1 MPNPI
6 MTNFERLLSALAGIG
21 GGNPVPT
28 PTTTAFSTPGAI
40 PAPQPIPQAAPQ
52 PGPIQN
58 MEAIPMQAPTD
69 VLQSPQPV
77 YSPAP
82 QPIQS
87 PASAPITPG
96 GVPETARQ
104 PSGLGGSGGTQPI
117 QTPTTPLN
125 TNQLQPISPM
135 SNAAEN
141 GSSSTSQTGQTGQ
154 TTQVAQNTPEQG
166 LWSTIMQ
173 NLTGRD
179 SQGNMLQGEAL
190 SDFQKGHSL
199 GAFLGALG
207 AGIGGDSTGG
217 RLGQAVYQQGA
228 GGLAASNAER
238 MQANQNNYMNAALQA
253 LVGGTQANQ
262 NTDVPTGPITQPSR
276 TPYQAQTDQPTGGTN
291 SAQAAQSGQSTMASL
306 DDSLA
311 RMRRL
316 SAIR

>member
-21 GGNPVPT
+21 NNIAT
-28 PTTTAFSTPGAI
+28 PTTTAASTTPGAI
-40 PAPQPIPQAAPQ
+40 PAPQPVQQAAPQ
-52 PGPIQN
+52 PGPIQQI
-58 MEAIPMQAPTD
+58 EAVPMQAPTE
-69 VLQSPQPV
+69 VLQNPQPV

-87 PASAPITPG
+87 PAPAPVTPG

-117 QTPTTPLN
+117 QTPTAPMN
-125 TNQLQPISPM
+125 SNQFQPVSPM
-135 SNAAEN
+135 SNIADA
-141 GSSSTSQTGQTGQ
+141 SSGMSQTGQSGQ
-154 TTQVAQNTPEQG
+154 TSQISQPTPEQG
-166 LWSTIMQ
+166 MWSTIVQ

-179 SQGNMLQGEAL
+179 AQGNMLQGEAL
-190 SDFQKGHSL
+190 QDFQQGHSL

-228 GGLAASNAER
+228 GGLAANNAER
-238 MQANQNNYMNAALQA
+238 MQTNQNNYMNAALQA
-253 LVGGTQANQ
+253 LAGGGQDSQNANA
-262 NTDVPTGPITQPSR
+262 PTGPITQPSR

-291 SAQAAQSGQSTMASL
+291 SAQAAQGGPSTVASL

-316 SAIR
+316 SSLG